1 MAPNAD
7 PYRTLGL
14 TRGATLAEVKQAYR
28 RLAKANHPDA
38 AGEAALPRFLAIQ
51 AAYDEIA
58 GPGASGRAT
67 GRPGRA
73 GSPPPWGADPD
84 RADATHRAYG
94 GRSRRTRSGGTR
106 RPTGNA
112 TGGAN
117 GDTSGDASGAGPGTS
132 SPPGPDRP
140 NRPPNKATLGSTSY
154 DGTEG
159 EPFEPDWGGAS
170 WYGTTS
176 GTYWTLNPKEYADPR
191 KHGPE
196 YQARARRAAAAA
208 REEDAAAETGTSGPR
223 PDPDTPPTEADP
235 PTHTTSSWWDA
246 TAGPA
251 ADVPF
256 ADDPDPPGPAEP
268 AQDRAVRGLVGRVG
282 LAVLGWIP
290 IAIAIGWIAGE
301 VSGCGRF
308 AATCD
313 PGQETLVWIAQL
325 VALAILV
332 IWATRTGDRPVS

>member
-1 MAPNAD
+1 MATNAD

-14 TRGATLAEVKQAYR
+14 TRAATLAEVKQAYR

-51 AAYDEIA
+51 AAYDEIV
-58 GPGASGRAT
+58 GPDASGGAT

-73 GSPPPWGADPD
+73 GTPPPWGADPD

-94 GRSRRTRSGGTR
+94 GRSRRTRTGGSR
-106 RPTGNA
+106 RPGRQ
-112 TGGAN
+112 
-117 GDTSGDASGAGPGTS
+117 
-132 SPPGPDRP
+132 PPPPPDPDRP

-154 DGTEG
+154 DGAEG

-196 YQARARRAAAAA
+196 YQARARRAAATA
-208 REEDAAAETGTSGPR
+208 REEDAAADAGGPA
-223 PDPDTPPTEADP
+223 PGVDPDAPAAGADT

-251 ADVPF
+251 ADAPF
-256 ADDPDPPGPAEP
+256 PHDPGPPAPDDPAE
-268 AQDRAVRGLVGRVG
+268 DRSDRGLAGRVG

-290 IAIAIGWIAGE
+290 IALGIGWIGGE

-308 AATCD
+308 SATCD
-313 PGQETLVWIAQL
+313 PAQGTLVWISQL
-325 VALAILV
+325 VVLALLI
-332 IWATRTGDRPVS
+332 IWATRLGRRPVS